1 MYILNKIKH
10 NVYGDNMFDFFIK
23 VILGYIMI
31 WLLYYYLAS
40 HKKIMIEDFIII
52 VTLLNLWTISILLN
66 INFLTYFLI
75 IIFIITFN
83 YLFEFLIKN
92 NPKLNKNTLIIKDGN
107 ILYRNLVENKI
118 NINDILKKLKKEG
131 VRDLKKVDLGYLYKN
146 DLIIIR
152 NDLVNYPVSLI
163 VDGKVMYDNLKLIK
177 KDYNWLNHKILKHCL
192 TIENVS
198 YAFFKNNLLYFIPNM

>member
-40 HKKIMIEDFIII
+40 HRKIMIEDFIII

-75 IIFIITFN
+75 IIFIIIFN
-83 YLFEFLIKN
+83 YLFKFLIKN
-92 NPKLNKNTLIIKDGN
+92 DPKLNKNTLVIKNGN
-107 ILYRNLVENKI
+107 ILYRNIVENKI
-118 NINDILKKLKKEG
+118 SINDILKKLKREG

-152 NDLVNYPVSLI
+152 NDLVNYPISLI

-177 KDYNWLNHKILKHCL
+177 KDYNWLNYKILKHSL
-192 TIENVS
+192 TVENVS
-198 YAFFKNNLLYFIPNM
+198 YAFFKNDHLYFIPNM

>member
-31 WLLYYYLAS
+31 WLLYYYLTRQ
-40 HKKIMIEDFIII
+40 KKIMIEDFIII

-83 YLFEFLIKN
+83 YLFKFLIKN

>member
-31 WLLYYYLAS
+31 WLLYYYLAN

-75 IIFIITFN
+75 IIFIIIFN
-83 YLFEFLIKN
+83 YLFKFLIKN
-92 NPKLNKNTLIIKDGN
+92 DPKLNKNTLVIKNGN
-107 ILYRNLVENKI
+107 ILYRNIVENKI
-118 NINDILKKLKKEG
+118 SINDILKKLKREG

-152 NDLVNYPVSLI
+152 NDLVNYPISLI

-177 KDYNWLNHKILKHCL
+177 KDYNWLNHKILKHSL
-192 TIENVS
+192 TVENVS
-198 YAFFKNNLLYFIPNM
+198 YAFFKNDHLYFIPNM

>member
-52 VTLLNLWTISILLN
+52 VTFLNLWTISILLN

-83 YLFEFLIKN
+83 YLFKFLIKN

-118 NINDILKKLKKEG
+118 NINDILKKIKKEG

>member
-31 WLLYYYLAS
+31 WLLYYYLARQ
-40 HKKIMIEDFIII
+40 KKIMIEDFIII

-83 YLFEFLIKN
+83 YLFKFLIKN

-177 KDYNWLNHKILKHCL
+177 KDYNWLNYKILKHCL

>member
-75 IIFIITFN
+75 IIFIIIFN
-83 YLFEFLIKN
+83 YLFKFLIKN
-92 NPKLNKNTLIIKDGN
+92 DPKLNKNTLVIKNGN
-107 ILYRNLVENKI
+107 ILYRNIVENKI
-118 NINDILKKLKKEG
+118 SINDILKKLKREG

-152 NDLVNYPVSLI
+152 NDLVNYPISLI

-177 KDYNWLNHKILKHCL
+177 KDYNWLNHKILKYSL
-192 TIENVS
+192 TVENVS
-198 YAFFKNNLLYFIPNM
+198 YAFFKNDHLYFIPNM

>member
-52 VTLLNLWTISILLN
+52 VTFLNLWTISILLN

-83 YLFEFLIKN
+83 YLFKFLIKN